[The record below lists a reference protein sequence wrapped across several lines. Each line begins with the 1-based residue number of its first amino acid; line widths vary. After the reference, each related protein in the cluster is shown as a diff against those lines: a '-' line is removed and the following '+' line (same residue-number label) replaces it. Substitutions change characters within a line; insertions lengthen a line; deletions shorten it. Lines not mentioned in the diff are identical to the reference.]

1 MSGDDLDIT
10 LALIKFFG
18 VKSIIYDILPS
29 VPKIAVIVVKNAK
42 ETNSQNIVFKS
53 KKQRLDVSVPYDELK
68 LAEKEFEERGVAES
82 EFQYEDCGYYEDE
95 PTEEGLCDSS

>member
-1 MSGDDLDIT
+1 M
-10 LALIKFFG
+10 
-18 VKSIIYDILPS
+18 PS

-53 KKQRLDVSVPYDELK
+53 KKQRLDVSVPSDEFE
-68 LAEKEFEERGVAES
+68 LAEKEFQERGVAES

-95 PTEEGLCDSS
+95 PTEEGLCDSLWKYSESVGQKNGTIVQIACTIFTT